1 MYALGR
7 LRFESKRL
15 HLELTIFKALF
26 STYFKKIYIG
36 LFSIPARPDTIGWW
50 PLSLNCQEVDSLAS

>member
-15 HLELTIFKALF
+15 HLELIIFKAVF
-26 STYFKKIYIG
+26 STFFKKHIG
-36 LFSIPARPDTIGWW
+36 LFPIPARPDTIGWW
-50 PLSLNCQEVDSLAS
+50 PLSLNSQEVDNLAS